1 MRNFTIRTLFFIVGL
16 FILSFGVSL
25 TIKADLGAGAWDA
38 LNVGL
43 EHGVGLTVGTWVII
57 VGMIL
62 IVSNALLAK
71 ERPDFLALI
80 TVTILG
86 PMIDFWL
93 QVFMADW
100 VFTSFLAQLG
110 VLIMGVVFVSL
121 GIATYIQPKLPLI
134 PIDNFMVSIQKRFNL
149 QITKAKTI
157 TEAFAL
163 LMAFLFGGP
172 IGIGTVVIL
181 FMLGPTIQFF
191 DPKAKNV
198 LGRLL
203 GEEIV

>member
-1 MRNFTIRTLFFIVGL
+1 MKRFLIRAIFFIIGL
-16 FILSFGVSL
+16 SILSFGISL

-43 EHGVGLTVGTWVII
+43 EDEVGLTVGTWVII
-57 VGMIL
+57 VGLIL
-62 IVSNALLAK
+62 IISNSLLAK
-71 ERPDFLALI
+71 ERPDFLAMI

-93 QVFMADW
+93 QIVMVDW
-100 VFTSFLAQLG
+100 AFSSFFTQLG
-110 VLIMGVVFVSL
+110 VLLIGVVFVSL

-172 IGIGTVVIL
+172 IGIGTIVTL
-181 FMLGPTIQFF
+181 LMLGPTIQFF
-191 DPKAKNV
+191 DPKAKHV

-203 GEEIV
+203 GEEAS